1 MKKLLPVAI
10 WLGMSLLAL
19 LAIFAV
25 VLQLKSA
32 ASLNKE
38 LYAKKQE
45 LQDAQ
50 VASRKIEEM
59 ERKIQDL
66 KKKEK
71 KMFKRV
77 AVNDAQPLELIK
89 TITGLASQIG
99 LRKISFDLKS
109 VSSVGS
115 DVKSPPVSTQG
126 GPSPVAF
133 QMKAEASFA
142 QLLGLLKGLNDLE
155 RVVTVDRIEISRQ
168 TEILPYQ
175 SVVLEL
181 VAYSFFE

>member
-1 MKKLLPVAI
+1 MKKILPIVT
-10 WLGMSLLAL
+10 WLGISLFSLLAV
-19 LAIFAV
+19 FAFI
-25 VLQLKSA
+25 LQLRSGA
-32 ASLNKE
+32 DLNKE
-38 LYAKKQE
+38 LDAKKEE
-45 LQDAQ
+45 LRDAQ
-50 VASRKIEEM
+50 VASRKMEDM
-59 ERKIQDL
+59 ERKAQEL
-66 KKKEK
+66 KQKEK

-77 AVNDAQPLELIK
+77 AINDAQPLELIK

-99 LRKISFDLKS
+99 LRKLSFDLKS
-109 VSSVGS
+109 AGS
-115 DVKSPPVSTQG
+115 PDSNVKKPAVHNQS

-142 QLLGLLKGLNDLE
+142 QLLSFLKGLNGLE
-155 RVVTVDRIEISRQ
+155 RVVTVEKIEISRQ